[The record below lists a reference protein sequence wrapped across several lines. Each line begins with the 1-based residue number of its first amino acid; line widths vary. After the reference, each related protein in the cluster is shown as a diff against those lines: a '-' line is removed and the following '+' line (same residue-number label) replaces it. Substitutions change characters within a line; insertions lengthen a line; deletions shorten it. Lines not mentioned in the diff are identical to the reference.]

1 MTHFRGSFKHP
12 LGCRLPFHFPS
23 LCVCTSQAG
32 VFALC
37 IDSQWKMSFC
47 SSLWRNRALQFSM
60 SLCRVSAG
68 RLDQPGDPFLQGLE
82 IQNTQTPAQWR
93 ALSWDGVSLFQLLLF
108 TCFVCLQI
116 IFLPPYYP
124 LSAPV
129 SNKCSKEPSPGSLGQ
144 QQKKMQPFQKMAP
157 ISSSVFFWSRQRT
170 VQSPASSP
178 FQK

>member
-1 MTHFRGSFKHP
+1 MCLHFTSR
-12 LGCRLPFHFPS
+12 S
-23 LCVCTSQAG
+23 LCPVHWLPVENELLFQPVKKQSPSILN
-32 VFALC
+32 VPL
-37 IDSQWKMSFC
+37 
-47 SSLWRNRALQFSM
+47 
-60 SLCRVSAG
+60 RVSAG